1 MSYKTFFSRVKQ
13 EFKELANEFGK
24 RLLYPVQELI
34 DEHLRESRETYAQH
48 FVEAFLIGCKMIYGG
63 CIALVHA
70 ALPFIASN
78 TASSVCRQ
86 VIEQTNKR
94 KLDVSVESLENV
106 QNVESVETVLN
117 RTISD
122 TELNGLSH
130 RTRRLVSEDT
140 ESHNS

>member
-34 DEHLRESRETYAQH
+34 DEHLRETRETYAQH

-70 ALPFIASN
+70 VLPFIAPN
-78 TASSVCRQ
+78 TASSICRQ
-86 VIEQTNKR
+86 VIEQTNER
-94 KLDVSVESLENV
+94 KLNVSVESVE
-106 QNVESVETVLN
+106 NVESISELN

-122 TELNGLSH
+122 TELNGLSQ